1 MSGGLNGRIRRLE
14 TREDSGA
21 PHACAIYFPEGSGW
35 EPVAELYATGER
47 LPLAEY
53 ARRWPRH
60 PTLKAYL
67 AGEDGRHALEA
78 V

>member
-1 MSGGLNGRIRRLE
+1 MFGNLNGRIRRLE
-14 TREDSGA
+14 TREDTDA
-21 PHACAIYFPEGSGW
+21 PHACAIYFPEELGR
-35 EPVAELYATGER
+35 EPVAELYTTGER

-53 ARRWPRH
+53 ERRWLRH

-67 AGEDGRHALEA
+67 GDPDGWCIADR